1 MPATIDLEHDE
12 LLTLGQAC
20 RLLPRKPSPPTLWR
34 WRVKGVKINGQ
45 CIKLEAVRCGGVW
58 VTTQAAMVDF
68 IERQTTAATP
78 ATDDQPDETRSPATE
93 RRLAAAGL
101 V

>member
-20 RLLPRKPSPPTLWR
+20 RLLPRKPSPTTLWR
-34 WRVKGVKINGQ
+34 WRAKGVIVRGQ
-45 CIKLEAVRCGGVW
+45 RIRLEAVRCGGVW
-58 VTTQAAMVDF
+58 CTTQAAMADF
-68 IERQTTAATP
+68 LRRQTAAASPVTEDLP
-78 ATDDQPDETRSPATE
+78 ETRSPATE
-93 RRLAAAGL
+93 RKLAAAGL

>member
-20 RLLPRKPSPPTLWR
+20 RLLPRKPSPATLWR
-34 WRVKGVKINGQ
+34 WRVKGVSVGGQ
-45 CIKLEAVRCGGVW
+45 HIKLDAVRVGGIW
-58 VTTQAAMVDF
+58 CTTRAAMVHF
-68 IERQTTAATP
+68 IERQTEAASP
-78 ATDDQPDETRSPATE
+78 VTDDQPETRSPATE